1 MDGCEEDS
9 MSEREKISMKE
20 RYKIAIEER
29 ARHQQNF
36 NHWMNMYAI
45 FNGALFVGYYSLDS
59 AKGGLLRLAVLLL
72 GCVSGWFWHFSACG
86 FYDWIV
92 SWIKVVQHYE
102 RLAAEEGLKNKE
114 TEEDKKDLRD
124 LKDEE
129 WKVFGLYAGTER
141 NPFST
146 QRLTRRL
153 TLCIALAWSGLASYY
168 CLGQDVFQFEPLE
181 KKLIQI
187 VLLLLVLAAVL
198 FSGLRQT
205 GRFSC
210 REDLRRTHTR
220 LRQA

>member
-1 MDGCEEDS
+1 MDGCE
-9 MSEREKISMKE
+9 KINMKE

-102 RLAAEEGLKNKE
+102 RLSA
-114 TEEDKKDLRD
+114 EEDKKN

-168 CLGQDVFQFEPLE
+168 CLGQDVFQFETLE

-210 REDLRRTHTR
+210 REDLRRTHTK

>member
-1 MDGCEEDS
+1 MDGCE
-9 MSEREKISMKE
+9 KINMKE

-29 ARHQQNF
+29 ASHQQNF

-102 RLAAEEGLKNKE
+102 RLAAEE
-114 TEEDKKDLRD
+114 DKKD

-153 TLCIALAWSGLASYY
+153 TICIALAWSGLASYY